1 MATLVTRLNA
11 DIIFLEQDSLMSF
24 SCGFV
29 GLPNVGK
36 STLFNA
42 LCKGGAEAANF
53 PFCTIEPNTGMV
65 VVPDER
71 LKKLAEIEHSG
82 KLLPSTLKF
91 IDIAGLVKGASQGQG
106 LGNQFLGHIR
116 SVDAIAHVVRLFED
130 SDVIHVDG
138 AFNPVNDLEVIMTE
152 LMLSD
157 LDMLEKRRDKAHK
170 LARSN
175 DADAKFE
182 LQLLIDITKQL
193 EESRLPEFDRN
204 DPKTMNVISQLG
216 LLTVMPSFICANTDE
231 NTFREFGKS
240 DAAKRLLEYADG
252 HKLQVVPV
260 CAKLEDELGQLDPE
274 EAQIFMED
282 LGITEP
288 GLNRVIRTG
297 YDLLNY
303 ITFFTVGPMEAHA
316 WTVSRGTAA
325 PQAAGKIHTDLCRG
339 FIRMETVSYQDMID
353 CGGWNKA
360 KEAGKLRIEG
370 KDYIMEDGDIIHVRF
385 SV

>member
-1 MATLVTRLNA
+1 
-11 DIIFLEQDSLMSF
+11 MSF

-53 PFCTIEPNTGMV
+53 PFCTIEPNTGIV

-71 LKKLAEIEHSG
+71 LNKLAQIEHSG
-82 KLLPSTLKF
+82 KLIPSTLKF

-130 SDVIHVDG
+130 SDVVHVDG
-138 AFNPVNDLEVIMTE
+138 DLNPVNDLDVIMTE
-152 LMLSD
+152 LMLAD

-182 LQLLIDITKQL
+182 YALVVDLAKQL
-193 EESRLPEFDRN
+193 EEGRLPSFDRR
-204 DPKTMNVISQLG
+204 DPKTAALVAQLG

-231 NTFREFGKS
+231 KTFREFGKS
-240 DAAKRLLEYADG
+240 DAAKRLIDYAAGHGLE
-252 HKLQVVPV
+252 VVPV
-260 CAKLEDELGQLDPE
+260 CAKLEDELGQLEPD

-297 YDLLNY
+297 YELLNY
-303 ITFFTVGPMEAHA
+303 ITFFTVGPQEAHA
-316 WTVSRGTAA
+316 WTITRGTAA

-339 FIRMETVSYQDMID
+339 FIRMETVSYEDMVACD
-353 CGGWNKA
+353 GWNKA

-370 KDYIMEDGDIIHVRF
+370 KDYIMQDGDVIHVRF